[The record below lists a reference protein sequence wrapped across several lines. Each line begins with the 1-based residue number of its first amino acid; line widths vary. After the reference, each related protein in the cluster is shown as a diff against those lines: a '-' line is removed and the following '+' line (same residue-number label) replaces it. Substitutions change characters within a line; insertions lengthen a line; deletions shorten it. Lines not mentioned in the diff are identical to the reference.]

1 MTGFYPVFVV
11 EETRREAFHSE
22 SAARAYFDSLR
33 PHGGGFARLALV
45 ESGDGRRKPK
55 TIDSRYSRTI

>member
-33 PHGGGFARLALV
+33 PRGGGFARLSLV
-45 ESGDGRRKPK
+45 ESGDGRRRPK
-55 TIDSRYSRTI
+55 LMESRHSRMI

>member
-1 MTGFYPVFVV
+1 MTGFYPVFIVD
-11 EETRREAFHSE
+11 ETRREVFGSE

-33 PHGGGFARLALV
+33 PEGGGFARLAVL

-55 TIDSRYSRTI
+55 MIDSRYSRIR